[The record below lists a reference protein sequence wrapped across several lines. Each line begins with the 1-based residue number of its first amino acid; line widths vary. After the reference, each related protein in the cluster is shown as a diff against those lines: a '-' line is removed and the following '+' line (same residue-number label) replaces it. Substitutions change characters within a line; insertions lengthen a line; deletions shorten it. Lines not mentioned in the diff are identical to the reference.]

1 MCKVDIPPAALLERA
16 IMLATWNPP
25 APGVVL
31 YDGPS
36 ALDGAP
42 IVVVLT
48 FRTNNRKTGPLAQTW
63 ILRRDVAPHDAQRSD
78 DDRSVCGDCP
88 QRPSVGGACYV
99 ATFQGPLSVWKAYHR
114 GLYPRASEVDLAAIR
129 DRYRVRAGAYGDPAA
144 CSPEVWAS
152 VGVWTGY
159 THQWRAEHAADLRA
173 VMMASADSAEDAREA
188 WANGW
193 RTFRVLQP
201 GEAPI
206 AGREIE
212 CLSDSR
218 GIDCHQCGLCG
229 GMQTSGAKSI
239 AIMVHGVR
247 APRAAKGL
255 PVLA

>member
-1 MCKVDIPPAALLERA
+1 MCRPILPPDAALLRA
-16 IMLATWNPP
+16 ILLATWKPP
-25 APGVVL
+25 SSGVVL
-31 YDGPS
+31 YEGPS

-48 FRTNNRKTGPLAQTW
+48 FRTDNRKTGPMAQTW
-63 ILRRDVAPHDAQRSD
+63 ILRRDVAPHDAQRTE
-78 DDRSVCGDCP
+78 DDRSVCGNCP
-88 QRPSVGGACYV
+88 QRPAVGGACYV

-114 GLYPRASEVDLAAIR
+114 GLYPRATEVDRAAIR

-144 CSPEVWAS
+144 LPASVWAS

-159 THQWRAEHAADLRA
+159 THQWREEHAQDLRA
-173 VMMASADSAEDAREA
+173 VLMASADSEHDAREA

-206 AGREIE
+206 AGAEIV

-218 GIDCHQCGLCG
+218 GISCFQCGLCG
-229 GMQTSGAKSI
+229 GLQTPGGKSI
-239 AIMVHGVR
+239 AIMVHGAR
-247 APRAAKGL
+247 APRGL
-255 PVLA
+255 TVLQ